1 MAMRMLVFMAVMTA
15 IWVGGHLY
23 LGRRVFGRLRVQS
36 RTRRNGRVG
45 WIGWIGLA
53 LSGTTALAALWTTRL
68 GGEFAGVRALQWVG
82 LWLFGLTS
90 VLFFLMLFADLVG
103 GLAKLARRVVS
114 AADPAQPDDPSRRGF
129 LGKVAT
135 MGAVATSGGVG
146 GVGLVQAKGL
156 PEVVEVEVPIE
167 GLPAAFDGYTIV
179 QLSDVHVGPTIR
191 REYLQAVVDRA
202 NALRA
207 DLAVVTGDLID
218 GYVDDLRD
226 QVAPLAQLRGADG
239 AFFVTGNHE
248 YYWDGPAWCEEVA
261 RLGLT
266 VLNNEHRVLER
277 DGARLLL
284 AGCTDHKAGDIVPSH
299 ASDPAAA
306 RSTAPPCD
314 VSILL
319 AHQPRSIEAAAEA
332 GYDLQLSGH
341 THGGQY
347 FPFNLLV
354 HLAQP
359 YVAGLAKH
367 GPTWIYVSRGT
378 GYWGPPMR
386 VGAPHEITL
395 LTLRSALE
403 AGA

>member
-1 MAMRMLVFMAVMTA
+1 MVMRMLLFMAVMTVV
-15 IWVGGHLY
+15 WVGGHIY
-23 LGRRVFGRLRVQS
+23 IGRRVFGGLELSRRARRL
-36 RTRRNGRVG
+36 G
-45 WIGWIGLA
+45 WAALA
-53 LSGTTALAALWTTRL
+53 ASGSTAMAALWTSRL
-68 GGEFAGVRALQWVG
+68 GSGIAGMRALQWVG

-90 VLFFLMLFADLVG
+90 VLFFLVLFSDVV
-103 GLAKLARRVVS
+103 GLAAHGMRRVVS
-114 AADPAQPDDPSRRGF
+114 AANPVPPDDPSRRGF
-129 LGKVAT
+129 LGKVAS

-146 GVGLVQAKGL
+146 GVGLAQAVQQ
-156 PEVVEVEVPIE
+156 PEVVEVEVPID
-167 GLPAAFDGYTIV
+167 GLPEAYDGYRIV

-191 REYLQAVVDRA
+191 RDHLRGIVDRA
-202 NALRA
+202 NALDA

-218 GYVDDLRD
+218 GYVDDLRE
-226 QVAPLAQLRGADG
+226 QVAPLGELRGRDG

-248 YYWDGPAWCEEVA
+248 YYWDGPAWCAEVS

-284 AGCTDHKAGDIVPSH
+284 AGCTDVSAGQHVASH

-306 RSTAPPCD
+306 RAGAPECD
-314 VSILL
+314 VSLLL
-319 AHQPRSIEAAAEA
+319 AHQPRSIDAAAAA

-347 FPFNLLV
+347 FPFSLLV

-395 LTLRSALE
+395 VTLRRA
-403 AGA
+403 

>member
-1 MAMRMLVFMAVMTA
+1 MELSR
-15 IWVGGHLY
+15 
-23 LGRRVFGRLRVQS
+23 
-36 RTRRNGRVG
+36 RTRRFG
-45 WIGWIGLA
+45 WV
-53 LSGTTALAALWTTRL
+53 ALAASGATAMGALSAARF
-68 GGEFAGVRALQWVG
+68 GGEFAGFRALPWVG
-82 LWLFGLTS
+82 LSLFGVTS
-90 VLFFLMLFADLVG
+90 ILFFLVLFSDLVG
-103 GLAKLARRVVS
+103 GAASAMRRVLS
-114 AADPAQPDDPSRRGF
+114 AANPQPPDDPSRRGF
-129 LGKVAT
+129 IGKVAS

-146 GVGLVQAKGL
+146 GVGLAQATAL
-156 PEVVEVEVPIE
+156 PEVVEVDVPIE
-167 GLPAAFDGYTIV
+167 NLPEAFDGYTIV

-191 REYLQAVVDRA
+191 GEHLRDIVERA
-202 NALRA
+202 NALGA

-218 GYVDDLRD
+218 GYVEDLRD
-226 QVAPLAQLRGADG
+226 EVAPLSGLRGRDG

-266 VLNNEHRVLER
+266 VLNNAHHVIER
-277 DGARLLL
+277 GDARLLL
-284 AGCTDHKAGDIVPSH
+284 AGCTDVKAGDHVASH

-306 RSTAPPCD
+306 RAGAPACD

-319 AHQPRSIEAAAEA
+319 AHQPRSIDAAAEA

-395 LTLRSALE
+395 LTLRR
-403 AGA
+403 G

>member
-15 IWVGGHLY
+15 VWIGGHIY
-23 LGRRVFGRLRVQS
+23 LGRRLFGRLGLSAQL
-36 RTRRNGRVG
+36 RRLG
-45 WIGWIGLA
+45 WIVLA
-53 LSGTTALAALWTTRL
+53 LSGTTAMGALWATRL
-68 GGEFAGVRALQWVG
+68 GGDTAGVRALQWVG

-90 VLFFLMLFADLVG
+90 VLFFLVLFSDVIG
-103 GLAKLARRVVS
+103 GAAQGMRRVLSS
-114 AADPAQPDDPSRRGF
+114 ANPAPPDDPGRRGF
-129 LGKVAT
+129 MGKVAS

-146 GVGLVQAKGL
+146 GVGLAQATQL
-156 PEVVEVEVPIE
+156 PEVVEVEVPID
-167 GLPAAFDGYTIV
+167 GLPEAFDGYRIV

-191 REYLQAVVDRA
+191 RDHLQGIVERA
-202 NALRA
+202 NGLDA

-218 GYVDDLRD
+218 GYVADLRD
-226 QVAPLAQLRGADG
+226 EVAPLAGFRGRDG
-239 AFFVTGNHE
+239 AYFVTGNHE

-266 VLNNEHRVLER
+266 VLNNEHRVISR
-277 DGARLLL
+277 GDARLLL
-284 AGCTDHKAGDIVPSH
+284 AGCTDVKAGDLVPEH
-299 ASDPAAA
+299 ASDPAGA
-306 RSTAPPCD
+306 RAGAPDCD

-319 AHQPRSIEAAAEA
+319 AHQPRSIDAAAEA

-347 FPFNLLV
+347 FPFSLLV

-367 GPTWIYVSRGT
+367 DNTWIYVSRGT

-395 LTLRSALE
+395 VTLRRA
-403 AGA
+403 

>member
-1 MAMRMLVFMAVMTA
+1 MRMLVFMVVMTT
-15 IWVGGHLY
+15 IWVGGHIY
-23 LGRRVFGRLRVQS
+23 LGRRLFGGLELS
-36 RTRRNGRVG
+36 RRARRVG
-45 WIGWIGLA
+45 WAALA
-53 LSGTTALAALWTTRL
+53 LSGTTALAALWATRL
-68 GGEFAGVRALQWVG
+68 GGGLAAVRALQWVG

-90 VLFFLMLFADLVG
+90 VLFFLVLLSDLLG
-103 GLAKLARRVVS
+103 GAAKAMRRVLS
-114 AADPAQPDDPSRRGF
+114 TANPQPPDDPSRRGF
-129 LGKVAT
+129 IGKVAS

-146 GVGLVQAKGL
+146 GVGLAQAVHL
-156 PEVVEVEVPIE
+156 PEVVRVEVPIE
-167 GLPAAFDGYTIV
+167 GLPDAFDGYTIV

-191 REYLQAVVDRA
+191 GEDLRAIVEQANGLD
-202 NALRA
+202 A
-207 DLAVVTGDLID
+207 DLAVVTGDLVD
-218 GYVDDLRD
+218 GYVEDLRD
-226 QVAPLAQLRGADG
+226 QVAPLAELTGRDG
-239 AFFVTGNHE
+239 SFFVTGNHE
-248 YYWDGPAWCEEVA
+248 YYWDGPAWCDEVS

-266 VLNNEHRVLER
+266 VLNNAHRVIER

-284 AGCTDHKAGDIVPSH
+284 AGCTDVKAGDLVPAH

-306 RSTAPPCD
+306 RAGAPECD
-314 VSILL
+314 VSVLL
-319 AHQPRSIEAAAEA
+319 AHQPRSIDAAAEA

-347 FPFNLLV
+347 FPFSVLV

-395 LTLRSALE
+395 VTLRPA
-403 AGA
+403 

>member
-1 MAMRMLVFMAVMTA
+1 MRMLVFMAVMTV
-15 IWVGGHLY
+15 IWIAGHLY
-23 LGRRVFGRLRVQS
+23 LGRRLFGRLGLSPRL
-36 RTRRNGRVG
+36 RRLG
-45 WIGWIGLA
+45 WVGLA
-53 LSGTTALAALWTTRL
+53 LSGSTAMGSLWIARL
-68 GGEFAGVRALQWVG
+68 GGDSMGSRALQWVG

-90 VLFFLMLFADLVG
+90 VLFFLVLFSDGVAATVKGMRKVLS
-103 GLAKLARRVVS
+103 S
-114 AADPAQPDDPSRRGF
+114 ANPAPPDDPARRGF
-129 LGKVAT
+129 LGKVAS

-146 GVGLVQAKGL
+146 GVGLAHAMEL
-156 PEVVEVEVPIE
+156 PEVVEVEVPID
-167 GLPAAFDGYTIV
+167 GLPQAFDGYRIV

-191 REYLQAVVDRA
+191 RDHLQGIVDRA
-202 NALRA
+202 NGLEA

-226 QVAPLAQLRGADG
+226 EVAPLAGFRGRDG
-239 AFFVTGNHE
+239 TYFVTGNHE
-248 YYWDGPAWCEEVA
+248 YYWDGPAWCDEVA

-266 VLNNEHRVLER
+266 VLNNEHRVITR
-277 DGARLLL
+277 GDARLLL
-284 AGCTDHKAGDIVPSH
+284 AGCTDVKAGDLVPEH
-299 ASDPAAA
+299 ASDPAGA
-306 RSTAPPCD
+306 RAGAPDCG

-319 AHQPRSIEAAAEA
+319 AHQPRSIDAAAEA

-367 GPTWIYVSRGT
+367 DKTWIYVSRGT

-395 LTLRSALE
+395 VTLRRA
-403 AGA
+403 

>member
-1 MAMRMLVFMAVMTA
+1 MRMLVFMVVMTT

-23 LGRRVFGRLRVQS
+23 IGRRLFGRMQLS
-36 RTRRNGRVG
+36 HGARRLG
-45 WIGWIGLA
+45 WVALA
-53 LSGTTALAALWTTRL
+53 TSGTIAMGALWTARL
-68 GGEFAGVRALQWVG
+68 GGGVAGMRALQWVG
-82 LWLFGLTS
+82 LSLFGLTS
-90 VLFFLMLFADLVG
+90 ILFFLVLFSDLVG
-103 GLAKLARRVVS
+103 AAAAAMRRVLS
-114 AADPAQPDDPSRRGF
+114 AANPDPPDDPGRRGF
-129 LGKVAT
+129 IGKVAS

-146 GVGLVQAKGL
+146 GVGLAQAVQL
-156 PEVVEVEVPIE
+156 PEVVHVEVPLE
-167 GLPAAFDGYTIV
+167 NLPAAFDGYTIV

-191 REYLQAVVDRA
+191 GEHLRDIVARA
-202 NALRA
+202 NGLDA

-226 QVAPLAQLRGADG
+226 EVAPLSALRGRDG
-239 AFFVTGNHE
+239 TFFVTGNHE
-248 YYWDGPAWCEEVA
+248 YYWDGPAWCDEVA

-266 VLNNEHRVLER
+266 VLNNGHRVIER
-277 DGARLLL
+277 GDARLLI
-284 AGCTDHKAGDIVPSH
+284 AGCTDIKAGDHVPSH

-306 RSTAPPCD
+306 RAGAPSCD
-314 VSILL
+314 VSVLL
-319 AHQPRSIEAAAEA
+319 AHQPRSIDAAAAA

-347 FPFNLLV
+347 FPFNVLV

-367 GPTWIYVSRGT
+367 GSTWIYVSRGT

-395 LTLRSALE
+395 VTLRRM
-403 AGA
+403 

>member
-1 MAMRMLVFMAVMTA
+1 MLVFMAVMTA
-15 IWVGGHLY
+15 IWIGGHLY
-23 LGRRVFGRLRVQS
+23 MGRRLFGRLGLSS
-36 RTRRNGRVG
+36 RLRRL
-45 WIGWIGLA
+45 GWIGLA
-53 LSGTTALAALWTTRL
+53 LSGSTAMGALWASRL
-68 GGEFAGVRALQWVG
+68 GGGAAGLRALQWVG

-90 VLFFLMLFADLVG
+90 VLFFLVLFSDVVG
-103 GLAKLARRVVS
+103 GAAKGMRKVLS
-114 AADPAQPDDPSRRGF
+114 AANPAPPDDPGRRGF
-129 LGKVAT
+129 IGKVAS

-146 GVGLVQAKGL
+146 GVGLAQATAL

-167 GLPAAFDGYTIV
+167 GLPEAFDGYRIV

-191 REYLQAVVDRA
+191 REHLEGIVARA
-202 NALRA
+202 NGLDA
-207 DLAVVTGDLID
+207 DLAVVTGDLVD

-226 QVAPLAQLRGADG
+226 EVAPLAGFRGRDG
-239 AFFVTGNHE
+239 SYFVTGNHE
-248 YYWDGPAWCEEVA
+248 YYWDGPAWCDEVA

-266 VLNNEHRVLER
+266 VLNNEHRVISR
-277 DGARLLL
+277 GGARLLL
-284 AGCTDHKAGDIVPSH
+284 AGCTDVKAGDLVPEH

-306 RSTAPPCD
+306 RAGAPDCD

-319 AHQPRSIEAAAEA
+319 AHQPRSIDAASEA

-347 FPFNLLV
+347 FPFSVLV

-367 GPTWIYVSRGT
+367 DKTWIYVSRGT

-395 LTLRSALE
+395 LTLRRA
-403 AGA
+403 